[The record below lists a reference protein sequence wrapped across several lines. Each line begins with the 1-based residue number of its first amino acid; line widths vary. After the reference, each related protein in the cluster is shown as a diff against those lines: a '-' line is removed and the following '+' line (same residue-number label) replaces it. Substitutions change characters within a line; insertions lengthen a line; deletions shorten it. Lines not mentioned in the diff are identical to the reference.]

1 MFSKSK
7 TDNNNNNNDDDDDDD
22 DDITTKLICVTVNI
36 STYTY
41 IHTYIHTQRCTHKRE
56 PIALNMLNQG
66 CNQQREKIRC
76 QDPMGAYSIKTSNP
90 IHCQLRINPTSYLQL
105 IL

>member
-7 TDNNNNNNDDDDDDD
+7 TDDNNNYNNNNNNDDDDDDDD

-36 STYTY
+36 STHTY

-76 QDPMGAYSIKTSNP
+76 QDPMGAYIQQSNSLPIKN
-90 IHCQLRINPTSYLQL
+90 
-105 IL
+105 

>member
-7 TDNNNNNNDDDDDDD
+7 TDDNNNYNNNNNNDDDDD

-36 STYTY
+36 STHTY

-76 QDPMGAYSIKTSNP
+76 QDPMGAYIQQSNSLPIKN
-90 IHCQLRINPTSYLQL
+90 
-105 IL
+105 

>member
-1 MFSKSK
+1 MLSKSK
-7 TDNNNNNNDDDDDDD
+7 TDNNNNNNNNNN
-22 DDITTKLICVTVNI
+22 DITTKLICVTVNI

-76 QDPMGAYSIKTSNP
+76 QDPMSAYIQQSNSLPIKN
-90 IHCQLRINPTSYLQL
+90 
-105 IL
+105 